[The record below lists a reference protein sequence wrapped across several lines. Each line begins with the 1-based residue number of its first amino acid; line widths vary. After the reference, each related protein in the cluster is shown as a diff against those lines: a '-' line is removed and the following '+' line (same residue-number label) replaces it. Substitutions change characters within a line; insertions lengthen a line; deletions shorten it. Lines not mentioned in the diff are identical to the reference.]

1 MIIAHNMPAAGVSS
15 IPLGLAKSNNGANI
29 IQYGTPEIYAR
40 MGVQKGS
47 RQIPIAYQAS
57 IQVIA
62 MAMTIITPKMIVR
75 MARLFI
81 LYFYAERQRSPAAHF
96 VRRTVQRLVRI
107 YVLAAR
113 LFHFLLRIVFS
124 SAESGRISGQADL
137 IIF

>member
-81 LYFYAERQRSPAAHF
+81 LYFYAERQRS
-96 VRRTVQRLVRI
+96 
-107 YVLAAR
+107 
-113 LFHFLLRIVFS
+113 
-124 SAESGRISGQADL
+124 D
-137 IIF
+137 